1 MTPAGARVVF
11 DRAAIDAAVR
21 RVAGELDRRH
31 GDDDPILLCV
41 LLGALPFTRALHST
55 LTCRHSLDSVQ
66 VSRYRDGVDG
76 GELEWLQRPSKSL
89 FGRTVVIV
97 DDVLDEGYTLA
108 AIRAECQA
116 AGARDVTA
124 AVLVNKSVQGRPAGA
139 AAEFVGLEAGNEF
152 LFGFGMDY
160 RGHHRALPDIYRMET
175 EADDD

>member
-11 DRAAIDAAVR
+11 DGAAIDAAIR
-21 RVAGELDRRH
+21 RVAGEIDQRH
-31 GDDDPILLCV
+31 GGDNPVLLCV
-41 LLGALPFTRALHST
+41 LLGALPFTRALRGYLSCPHG
-55 LTCRHSLDSVQ
+55 LDAVQ
-66 VSRYRDGVDG
+66 VSRYRDGVNG
-76 GELEWLQRPSKSL
+76 GELEWLQRPATSL
-89 FGRTVVIV
+89 SGRVVVIV
-97 DDVLDEGYTLA
+97 DDVLDEGHTLA

-160 RGHHRALPDIYRMET
+160 RGHHRALPEVYRMET
-175 EADDD
+175 EASDD